1 MYLGSLNTL
10 VQIAKCR
17 LHLLK
22 CPKKGDVKKKPC
34 LRSDIKYGTNPY
46 IAVYLLRKKKKNEKK
61 KEKRSSDT
69 LRHSGM
75 TVFHKNRV

>member
-46 IAVYLLRKKKKNEKK
+46 IAVYLLRKKKKK
-61 KEKRSSDT
+61 DPQT
-69 LRHSGM
+69 LRHDSIS
-75 TVFHKNRV
+75 